1 MPVAGWGGLE
11 ASEVEKKPGE
21 PVLRG
26 LGVGKLLKRGS
37 GSVALSAAE
46 KLGSLPWAVT
56 SSPAPNPHAP
66 NPSCPLFL
74 FSPHPAHFLLL
85 CFLLFPFPL
94 AFAFSKPRDLGS
106 VRKGASAKLV
116 WARSTLPPA
125 LGCNR
130 EGSTWAGRVM
140 GVTPDFCLPM
150 LFPHRERHP
159 GLWQWHRCE
168 PVPEKPLIPG
178 HAGPSSREDTFFA
191 R

>member
-56 SSPAPNPHAP
+56 SSPAPNP
-66 NPSCPLFL
+66 SCPLFL

-94 AFAFSKPRDLGS
+94 TFAFSRPE
-106 VRKGASAKLV
+106 
-116 WARSTLPPA
+116 TLA
-125 LGCNR
+125 VSER
-130 EGSTWAGRVM
+130 ELQQS
-140 GVTPDFCLPM
+140 
-150 LFPHRERHP
+150 
-159 GLWQWHRCE
+159 
-168 PVPEKPLIPG
+168 
-178 HAGPSSREDTFFA
+178 
-191 R
+191 